1 MGLTPYG
8 RKPKDKNSK
17 PEPMAALKRTKI
29 FRVRLSFAEQSLIKR
44 KAKEVGRTQ
53 SRFVREAALG
63 VEIKLKRFTEEEKEM
78 YRTLVGLANNLN
90 QIAKKYNQG
99 NRMFTELDKTLSAI
113 QIVID
118 KLIKYD
124 RKN

>member
-1 MGLTPYG
+1 
-8 RKPKDKNSK
+8 
-17 PEPMAALKRTKI
+17 MAALKRTKI

-63 VEIKLKRFTEEEKEM
+63 IEIKLKRFTEEEKEM

-113 QIVID
+113 QVVID
-118 KLIKYD
+118 KLIGYD
-124 RKN
+124 RKD